1 MAKNKID
8 TIVFDLWG
16 TLFVGMPD
24 ELITLFYQHAHF
36 PGISDRQRDQLIRM
50 RFDSALAFIQALMD
64 VSQPGSYV
72 TLVEH
77 EKEELES
84 FFNDYRK
91 MDMRAARWIAGAK
104 ELLKSLSGEGY
115 RMIAVSNL
123 WWYQEAHI
131 TKKIE
136 PFFDELHFSCSKGA
150 TKDAML
156 EKMTAD
162 GTLNASTTL
171 LIGDSYEDD
180 IMLAHKLGLHAQ
192 RVLVGGPIR
201 PEKILAGLE
210 GGVSQT
216 GNALHEFSRKTLPS
230 SILFITPPYF
240 KLHGSHNNRLN
251 LSVTT
256 LAEMC
261 AAWEMESKVYNADGH
276 PSETYISRYD
286 MIFNSIDFYNRLEG
300 DAIWEGMAGVIEKRM
315 PEVVLI
321 TCGDVVNASKDSGI
335 WGSSLKA
342 ARIVRQINPSAY
354 IIGYG
359 SLVGADIGD
368 FNVVIDGEAEEIW
381 HMLLKERPTGRVSGG
396 LATAGT
402 LAKIANFYP
411 EERLLGYFSKKS
423 YDTLYV
429 RRGCEGTCNFCQV
442 AFLNTGRVSFRP
454 FDSVIEDVRMRR
466 DRYGLNNIYFTD
478 ANFTGFQK
486 ITTRFCH
493 EFHAQLPDIK
503 WRIESRFD
511 SLSDELVATLAES
524 GCTSIKLGLE
534 NPLDGYQANTKRVT
548 FEDAKIWVRKLKEIG
563 IQPVLYMLLGGMW
576 MTEDEY
582 KLMFE
587 KTRELDAA
595 GYVVSL
601 YAPYPG
607 TFSGISQEEWNK
619 WGFTGSHLDIR
630 LVDYWK
636 IPRKVLD
643 MFFEMETAAGRR
655 AHDTREFISREI

>member
-1 MAKNKID
+1 MAKNKIT

-24 ELITLFYQHAHF
+24 ELISLFYQHIHF
-36 PGISDRQRDQLIRM
+36 PEIGDQQRDKLIKM
-50 RFDSALAFIQALMD
+50 QFDLVQAFIEAL
-64 VSQPGSYV
+64 VEASRPGSYA
-72 TLVEH
+72 TLSED
-77 EKEELES
+77 EKKELES

-104 ELLKSLSGEGY
+104 ELLKSLSGEY
-115 RMIAVSNL
+115 RLICVSSL
-123 WWYQEAHI
+123 WWYQEAYI
-131 TKKIE
+131 TKKME
-136 PFFDELHFSCSKGA
+136 PFFNELHFSCSTGVNKGG
-150 TKDAML
+150 ML
-156 EKMTAD
+156 ERLVLEGAVIRD
-162 GTLNASTTL
+162 ETL

-180 IMLAHKLGLHAQ
+180 IMLAHNLGLHAQ
-192 RVLVGGPIR
+192 KVLVGGPIR
-201 PEKILAGLE
+201 PETILAGLE
-210 GGVSQT
+210 VGSSHPGQ
-216 GNALHEFSRKTLPS
+216 ALHDLSKKILPA

-286 MIFNSIDFYNRLEG
+286 MMLNSIDFYKRLEA
-300 DAIWEGMAGVIEKRM
+300 DEIWEGMVGVIDKMM

-335 WGSSLKA
+335 WGASLKA
-342 ARIVRQINPSAY
+342 ARIARQVNPSAY
-354 IIGYG
+354 IVGYG
-359 SLVGADIGD
+359 SLVGADTGD
-368 FNVVIDGEAEEIW
+368 FDVVIDGEAEEIW

-402 LAKIANFYP
+402 LAKIANFRP

-454 FDSVIEDVRMRR
+454 FDVVIDDVRMRR
-466 DRYGLNNIYFTD
+466 DRYGLNSVYFTD

-493 EFHAQLPDIK
+493 EFHAALPDVK

-511 SLSDELVATLAES
+511 SLSDELVATLAET

-534 NPLDGYQANTKRVT
+534 NPLDGYQSNTKRVT
-548 FEDAKIWVRKLKEIG
+548 FENAKMWVRKLKDAG
-563 IQPVLYMLLGGMW
+563 VQPVLYMLLGGMW
-576 MTEDEY
+576 MTEAEY
-582 KLMFE
+582 MLMFE

-607 TFSGISQEEWNK
+607 TFSGLSQAEWNK

-630 LVDYWK
+630 LIDYWK

-643 MFFEMETAAGRR
+643 LFFEMEAAAGRK
-655 AHDTREFISREI
+655 AHDTREFISQEL